1 MAAPSTPH
9 DAAALLPWYLSG
21 TLSAADRATVAAHL
35 ETCDAC
41 RRELA
46 ALERL
51 KPAVGA
57 AVETRPA
64 PARDLFARVA
74 ARVAAEP
81 RVSPFDRGRWSA
93 RLADWAGTLLAPRL
107 APALAVGLIVVQFGA
122 LALLAARLYQVV
134 PGEHTTQSGPATSG
148 PPAAGT
154 RLRVAFQDGATAL
167 EIRSALESVGAQIVE
182 GPTAAGFFVVVVP
195 PSADA
200 ARVVE
205 TLRSRGAVRFV
216 EPIRS

>member
-1 MAAPSTPH
+1 MAAPRTPH

-21 TLSAADRATVAAHL
+21 TLPAADRAVVAAHL

-51 KPAVGA
+51 KTAVGA
-57 AVETRPA
+57 AVEARPA

-74 ARVAAEP
+74 ARVGAEP
-81 RVSPFDRGRWSA
+81 RGSWWT
-93 RLADWAGTLLAPRL
+93 RLADRAGALLAPRL
-107 APALAVGLIVVQFGA
+107 APALAVGLIAVQFGA
-122 LALLAARLYQVV
+122 LALLAVRLYQVV
-134 PGEHTTQSGPATSG
+134 PGEHTTQSGSAASG
-148 PPAAGT
+148 PAAAGT
-154 RLRVAFQDGATAL
+154 RLRLAFQDGATAL

-182 GPTAAGFFVVVVP
+182 GPSAAGFYVVVVP
-195 PSADA
+195 PATDA
-200 ARVVE
+200 ARAIE